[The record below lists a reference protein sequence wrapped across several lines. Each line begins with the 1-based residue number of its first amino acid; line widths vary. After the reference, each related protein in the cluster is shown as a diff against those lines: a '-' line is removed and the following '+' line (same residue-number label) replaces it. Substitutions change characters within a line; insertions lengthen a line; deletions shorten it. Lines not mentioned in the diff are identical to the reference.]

1 MRTAWVFPGQ
11 GSQFTGMGKD
21 LWESDAR
28 ARQMFARA
36 DAVLGF
42 NLSEVMFYG
51 SDADLKATRVTQL
64 AVFLHS
70 VVAACCSNLPSP
82 AMVAGH
88 SLGEFSALVCSGV
101 LDFEDA
107 LRLVSI
113 RAEAMQQSCDM
124 VPSSMAAV
132 IGLDD
137 AIVEAVCARM
147 DGVVVPANYNCPSQ
161 VVISGEKDA
170 VERCCQAMKAEGAKR
185 ALVLPVGGAF
195 HSPLMA
201 SARERLAEGIEK
213 TSFHHPSCPVYQNV
227 TGLPYTDPAIIRENL
242 LSQLTSPVRWTDTV
256 RNMASDGAGEFIEF
270 GPGNVLKNLISRILK

>member
-51 SDADLKATRVTQL
+51 SDADLKATRVTQP

-101 LDFEDA
+101 LEFEDA

-113 RAEAMQQSCDM
+113 RAEAMQESCDM

-170 VERCCQAMKAEGAKR
+170 VERCCQAMKAEGARR

>member
-51 SDADLKATRVTQL
+51 SDADLKATRVTQP

-113 RAEAMQQSCDM
+113 RAEAMQQSCDI

-170 VERCCQAMKAEGAKR
+170 VERCCQAMKAEGARR

>member
-51 SDADLKATRVTQL
+51 SDADLKATRVTQP

-101 LDFEDA
+101 LEFEDA

>member
-51 SDADLKATRVTQL
+51 SDADLKATRVTQP

-170 VERCCQAMKAEGAKR
+170 VERCCQAMKAEGARR

>member
-51 SDADLKATRVTQL
+51 SDADLKATRVTQP

-88 SLGEFSALVCSGV
+88 SLGEFSDLVCSGV

-170 VERCCQAMKAEGAKR
+170 VERCCQAMKAEGARR

>member
-51 SDADLKATRVTQL
+51 SDADLKATRVTQP

-101 LDFEDA
+101 LEFEDA

-195 HSPLMA
+195 HSPIMA

>member
-51 SDADLKATRVTQL
+51 SDADLKATRVTQP

-101 LDFEDA
+101 LEFEDA

-170 VERCCQAMKAEGAKR
+170 VERCCQAMKAEGARR

>member
-1 MRTAWVFPGQ
+1 MRTAWVFPGH

-51 SDADLKATRVTQL
+51 SDADLKATRVTQP

-101 LDFEDA
+101 LEFEDA

>member
-51 SDADLKATRVTQL
+51 SDADLKATRVTQP

-101 LDFEDA
+101 LEFEDA

-113 RAEAMQQSCDM
+113 RAEAMQESCDM

>member
-51 SDADLKATRVTQL
+51 SDADLKATRVTQP

-137 AIVEAVCARM
+137 DIVEAVCARM

-170 VERCCQAMKAEGAKR
+170 VERCCQAMKAEGARR

>member
-51 SDADLKATRVTQL
+51 SDADLKATRVTQP

>member
-1 MRTAWVFPGQ
+1 
-11 GSQFTGMGKD
+11 
-21 LWESDAR
+21 
-28 ARQMFARA
+28 MFARA

-51 SDADLKATRVTQL
+51 SDADLKATRVTQP

-137 AIVEAVCARM
+137 DIVEAVCARM

-170 VERCCQAMKAEGAKR
+170 VERCCQAMKAEGARR

>member
-51 SDADLKATRVTQL
+51 SDADLKATRVTQP

-113 RAEAMQQSCDM
+113 RAEAMQQSCDI

-170 VERCCQAMKAEGAKR
+170 VERCCQAMKAEGARR

-256 RNMASDGAGEFIEF
+256 RNMASDGARQFIEF

>member
-21 LWESDAR
+21 LWESDAT

-51 SDADLKATRVTQL
+51 SDADLKATRVTQP

-101 LDFEDA
+101 LEFEDA